1 MYCKRNL
8 NVILNLILI
17 LALLFFSSCGKRKT
31 EQNTTVSSSE
41 APSPA
46 VKITA
51 TFYPLYVICLNLTQ
65 NVPEAQVTMLNSSSA
80 GCLHDYQFST
90 RDMKIVSKCDI
101 LVANGAGMENFMDRL
116 LEQKKDHLI
125 VACDGY
131 ELMDENPHIWVSTKG
146 AKFMVNRIASGLM
159 RLDPRNSSLYEENC
173 RAYERKLQDLEDEM
187 HRSLDRYAGKKII
200 TFHEAFPYFAREF
213 NLEIQSVIERE
224 PGTSPSPRELENQI
238 AQIRQEIA
246 DGTKPALFAEPQ
258 YPASSAE
265 IVAKETGLRIYIL
278 DPCVSGTAEPS
289 EKTKN
294 SYVDTMKKNLTVLE
308 EALEG

>member
-1 MYCKRNL
+1 ML
-8 NVILNLILI
+8 H
-17 LALLFFSSCGKRKT
+17 FSSCAKKNT
-31 EQNTTVSSSE
+31 EQNITV
-41 APSPA
+41 APAGTPSHS

-51 TFYPLYVICLNLTQ
+51 TFYPLYVMCLNLTQ
-65 NVPEAQVTMLNSSSA
+65 NIPGAQVTMLNSAST

-90 RDMKIVSKCDI
+90 RDMKIVSSCNI

-116 LEQKKDHLI
+116 IKQKKDHLI

-146 AKFMVNRIASGLM
+146 AKYMVCRIASGLM
-159 RLDPRNSSLYEENC
+159 ELDPTNSSLYEENC
-173 RAYERKLQDLEDEM
+173 LAYVKKLQDLEDEM
-187 HRSLDRYAGKKII
+187 HRTLDKYAGKKII
-200 TFHEAFPYFAREF
+200 TFHEAFPYFAGEF
-213 NLEIQSVIERE
+213 NLQIQSVIERE

-238 AQIRQEIA
+238 DQIRKEIA
-246 DGTKPALFAEPQ
+246 DGTRPALFAEPQ

-265 IVAKETGLRIYIL
+265 IIAKETGLKIFTL
-278 DPCVSGTAEPS
+278 DPCVSGAAEQS

-294 SYVDTMKKNLTVLE
+294 SYIDTMKKNLTVLE